1 MLRETNFDKQFS
13 VTNEITGP
21 ATRILWPNLKAT
33 LFYKGTSPSF
43 AGKYR
48 SIVLTQKKS
57 NSHIQSNHPGFDN
70 FGVFKAALFSKS
82 GIRGVNLKIGQ
93 IWMKWKIVI
102 KSGPNQ
108 TAPKCSTNWQDFFC
122 LCFFSQRLSCQ
133 FFLSQHLQWEN
144 RKWFQNTFY
153 SKASL

>member
-1 MLRETNFDKQFS
+1 MPCPHKYVSLIYSKCSGEIWICIKHFRQRWFVKIRFS
-13 VTNEITGP
+13 TP
-21 ATRILWPNLKAT
+21 YFSAK
-33 LFYKGTSPSF
+33 F
-43 AGKYR
+43 AY
-48 SIVLTQKKS
+48 
-57 NSHIQSNHPGFDN
+57 
-70 FGVFKAALFSKS
+70 FGVFKATLFSKY
-82 GIRGVNLKIGQ
+82 GIRGVNLEIGQ